1 MRLFFFVLL
10 LTAVLASAARV
21 RADDKDRIIDQ
32 KSELEK
38 IRKEVEQSQ
47 HRLDSLKK
55 SEMSTQGQISGYD
68 EKITANKKVITRL
81 NKQLRE
87 LQDQIAQIESDL
99 GHSRDQLERT
109 QRKYLGDIRQF
120 YIKSARRSTKA
131 FWESPEND
139 LEQNRQVMY
148 LAAVASFESDNVA
161 EAGQYLTSTLGR
173 LDELTGEHTKVRS
186 LKKDKE
192 TATALDQSQKDKK
205 EKALEKIRRKKLAE
219 GDRMLTLTQAAEEM
233 ERVIARLE
241 DERRRQ
247 QAERGNRPT
256 EPSVFATLKGQLQ
269 PPVRGKIAVPFG
281 PAVDPITRLKSFS
294 PGITITA
301 KSGTPVRAVAAGEVA
316 YVGNLRGYGKFVIIN
331 HDDEYYTTY
340 AGLGEPLVHVGDFV
354 TSSTQLG
361 PLANDGQLKFE
372 LRKGREPLDPVTWIR
387 IDSF

>member
-1 MRLFFFVLL
+1 MRSILIAALL
-10 LTAVLASAARV
+10 AVGLLAGAGHA
-21 RADDKDRIIDQ
+21 ADDKDRIIDQ

-47 HRLDSLKK
+47 KRLDSLKK
-55 SEMSTQGQISGYD
+55 SEMATQGQISGYD
-68 EKITANKKVITRL
+68 EKITANRKVIRRL
-81 NKQLRE
+81 NNQLKG
-87 LQDQIAQIESDL
+87 LQGQIAQTEDDL
-99 GHSRDQLERT
+99 NHSREQLERT

-120 YIKSARRSTKA
+120 YLKSASRTTQA
-131 FWESPEND
+131 FWELPENE
-139 LEQNRQVMY
+139 LEFNRQVMY
-148 LAAVASFESDNVA
+148 LAAVASFESDNIS
-161 EAGQYLTSTLGR
+161 EAGQYLTNTLGK
-173 LDELTGEHTKVRS
+173 LDELTGEHNKMRS

-192 TATALDQSQKDKK
+192 VATALDQSQKEKK
-205 EKALEKIRRKKLAE
+205 EKALEKLRRKKLAE

-233 ERVIARLE
+233 ERVIAMLE
-241 DERRRQ
+241 KERRRQ
-247 QAERGNRPT
+247 QSERGSRPT
-256 EPSVFATLKGQLQ
+256 EPSIFATLKGQLQ
-269 PPVRGKIAVPFG
+269 PPVKGKIAVPFG

-294 PGITITA
+294 PGITIA
-301 KSGTPVRAVAAGEVA
+301 ARSGTPVRAVAAGEVA

-340 AGLGEPLVHVGDFV
+340 AGLGEPLVQVGDFV